1 MDRTGAG
8 STILLYHGSDE
19 PVVRPDVAHNTGFAD
34 LGPGFYLTDDRSV
47 ARRRAASRARRKGA
61 AEGVASTFAFDRAA
75 VPWVTWGAQGLA
87 MAEEP
92 AGPFGLCF
100 GQDVAGLAAWMHYI
114 AACRRGRTMADGLG
128 QPAVVRAWIA
138 TEEVEL
144 ACTGMVDA
152 RELACLLDPD
162 ELLVQYCLLDQW
174 LIDHALGFVAS
185 ERVPAR

>member
-1 MDRTGAG
+1 
-8 STILLYHGSDE
+8 
-19 PVVRPDVAHNTGFAD
+19 
-34 LGPGFYLTDDRSV
+34 
-47 ARRRAASRARRKGA
+47 
-61 AEGVASTFAFDRAA
+61 
-75 VPWVTWGAQGLA
+75 
-87 MAEEP
+87 
-92 AGPFGLCF
+92 
-100 GQDVAGLAAWMHYI
+100 
-114 AACRRGRTMADGLG
+114 MADGLG